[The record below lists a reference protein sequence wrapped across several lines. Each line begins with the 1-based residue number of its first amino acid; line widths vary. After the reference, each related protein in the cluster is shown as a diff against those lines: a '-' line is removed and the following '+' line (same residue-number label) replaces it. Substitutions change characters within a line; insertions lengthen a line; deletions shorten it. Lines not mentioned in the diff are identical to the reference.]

1 MTALYNGWS
10 SNGDLVLSTSFG
22 AQDTFFIKEARQAL
36 STVSQRELIAMEV
49 PVEGLKEALQ
59 LLVEGRTRLK
69 GIGTCRASLLFVRRN
84 TPFLDPRK
92 VGFW

>member
-1 MTALYNGWS
+1 
-10 SNGDLVLSTSFG
+10 
-22 AQDTFFIKEARQAL
+22 
-36 STVSQRELIAMEV
+36 MEV